1 MESLEWNEIGHDS
14 DNIIRIAHSGQDLY
28 VEFKNERGY
37 KYDNVPIETFQ
48 RILNK
53 ECISK
58 SKGRPSYGSTL
69 NQLVKIAGYTCNQ
82 YK

>member
-1 MESLEWNEIGHDS
+1 MENLEWNQIGDNS
-14 DNIIRIAHSGQDLY
+14 DTIERIAHSGNDLF
-28 VEFKNERGY
+28 VEFKNNSGY
-37 KYDNVPIETFQ
+37 KYFNVPFEILQ
-48 RILNK
+48 RILNR

-69 NQLVKIAGYTCNQ
+69 DKLVKKAGYKHQQ